1 MKELVKSLRRV
12 KQMLEFSIAA
22 GIGIAVALIIKEV
35 IDEKENK
42 R

>member
-1 MKELVKSLRRV
+1 
-12 KQMLEFSIAA
+12 MLEFSIAA